1 MTVSYIDDLGYIM
14 IEKAIFWSF
23 YPYQDGLNSMNGSE
37 MINAFCISL
46 LAALWIS
53 NDIKGLF
60 WFLIDITFDLK
71 K

>member
-1 MTVSYIDDLGYIM
+1 LKSI
-14 IEKAIFWSF
+14 S
-23 YPYQDGLNSMNGSE
+23 GSE
-37 MINAFCISL
+37 MINAFYISL

-60 WFLIDITFDLK
+60 WFLISITVDLK